1 MIRTN
6 KIQCFP
12 NQTQK
17 ETIYKTLGACRW
29 IYNQYLGYNL
39 KIYDEGKPFVSGYKF
54 SVMLTQLKKTSDE
67 YKWLNGISQKA
78 VNMSFLDAEKAFKSF
93 FKKKT
98 GFPKFKSKKSPVQSY
113 YLYPVEC
120 KTKHK
125 KIKHNKIKLPR
136 LGWMRIRENDYVPK
150 AHILHARLVVSNVG
164 KFYITLTYDDKNDIP
179 KKKPKSPAIG
189 IDVGIKNYMS
199 IYSANGENLQ
209 IESLVNCDY
218 VKRLNEKKV
227 KLERILSNK
236 AEINYGKLLNAFLD
250 KHKREPNEFEKKII
264 RKESYG
270 SAQINKVRLKI
281 NRINK
286 KISDF
291 KTDRINKLVNALVKT
306 KPKYITIENLSVKEM
321 VSKTRD
327 DHKKSLSRYIMDS
340 KFYYLFQ
347 RIIWKCKVYGVEL
360 RIANKYFASSKKC
373 SECGHKKKDLTL
385 DDRVYVCDDCGLE
398 IDRDLNAAIN
408 LLNTDD
414 YMIIV

>member
-17 ETIYKTLGACRW
+17 QIIYKTLGACRW
-29 IYNQYLGYNL
+29 IYNQYLEYNR
-39 KIYDEGKPFVSGYKF
+39 KIYEEEKRFVSGNDF
-54 SVMLTQLKKTSDE
+54 QLMLTQWKKTSDE
-67 YKWLNGISQKA
+67 YKWLNGNDILRTALCKS
-78 VNMSFLDAEKAFKSF
+78 VSTAEKAFKSF

-98 GFPKFKSKKSPVQSY
+98 GFPKFKSKKNPVQSY
-113 YLYPVEC
+113 YLYPV
-120 KTKHK
+120 K
-125 KIKHNKIKLPR
+125 KIKHNKIKLPV
-136 LGWMRIRENDYVPK
+136 LGWMRIRNNDYVPN

-164 KFYITLTYDDKNDIP
+164 KFYITLTYDDNKDIP

-199 IYSANGENLQ
+199 IANAKGENIQ
-209 IESLVNCDY
+209 MTSLVNDDY
-218 VKRLNEKKV
+218 VKRLNEKKA
-227 KLERILSNK
+227 KLERIISNK

-306 KPKYITIENLSVKEM
+306 KPKYITIENLSIKEM

-327 DHKKSLSRYIMDS
+327 DHKRSLSKYIMES

-360 RIANKYFASSKKC
+360 RVANKYFASSKIC
-373 SECGHKKKDLTL
+373 SRCGNKKKDLTL
-385 DDRVYVCDDCGLE
+385 DDRVYVCDDDECGLE

-414 YMIIV
+414 YTVIV

>member
-17 ETIYKTLGACRW
+17 EIIYKTLGACRW
-29 IYNQYLGYNL
+29 IYNQYLGYNR
-39 KIYDEGKPFVSGYKF
+39 KIYEEEKRFVSENDF
-54 SVMLTQLKKTSDE
+54 SGMLTQLKKTSDE
-67 YKWLNGISQKA
+67 YKWLNGISRKA
-78 VNMSFLDAEKAFKSF
+78 VCKSVSTAEKAFESF

-113 YLYPVEC
+113 YLYPVKC
-120 KTKHK
+120 KTKQ
-125 KIKHNKIKLPR
+125 NKIKLPL
-136 LGWMRIRENDYVPK
+136 LGWMCIRENDYVPK

-164 KFYITLTYDDKNDIP
+164 KFYITLTYDDNKDTP
-179 KKKPKSPAIG
+179 KYEPMSPALG
-189 IDVGIKNYMS
+189 IDVGIKNYVS
-199 IYSANGENLQ
+199 IASANGENIQ

-218 VKRLNEKKV
+218 VKRLNEKKL
-227 KLERILSNK
+227 KLERIISNK
-236 AEINYGKLLNAFLD
+236 AEINYGKLLNVFVD
-250 KHKREPNEFEKKII
+250 KNHREPNEIEKKII
-264 RKESYG
+264 RKESYR
-270 SAQINKVRLKI
+270 STQINKVRLKI

-286 KISDF
+286 KITDF
-291 KTDRINKLVNALVKT
+291 KIDRINKLVNKLVKN
-306 KPKYITIENLSVKEM
+306 KPKYITIENLSIKEM

-327 DHKKSLSRYIMDS
+327 DHKKSLSRYIMQS

-385 DDRVYVCDDCGLE
+385 DDRVYVCDECGLK

-414 YMIIV
+414 YTIIV

>member
-12 NQTQK
+12 NQKQK

-29 IYNQYLGYNL
+29 IYNQYLGYNR
-39 KIYDEGKPFVSGYKF
+39 KIYDEEKRFVSGRKF
-54 SVMLTQLKKTSDE
+54 RRILTQLKKTSDE
-67 YKWLNGISQKA
+67 YKWLKGISQKA
-78 VNMSFLDAEKAFKSF
+78 VDNSYLTAEKALKSF

-98 GFPKFKSKKSPVQSY
+98 GFPKFKSKKNPVQSY
-113 YLYPVEC
+113 YLYPVDY
-120 KTKHK
+120 KDNPD
-125 KIKHNKIKLPR
+125 KIKHNGIILPC
-136 LGWMRIRENDYVPK
+136 LGWMRIRENDYVPD

-164 KFYITLTYDDKNDIP
+164 KFYITLTYDDNKDIP
-179 KKKPKSPAIG
+179 KKKPKYPAVG
-189 IDVGIKNYMS
+189 IDVGIKNYIS
-199 IYSANGENLQ
+199 IASANGENIQ

-218 VKRLNEKKV
+218 VKRLTEKKV
-227 KLERILSNK
+227 KLERIISNK
-236 AEINYGKLLNAFLD
+236 AEINYGKLLNAFVD
-250 KHKREPNEFEKKII
+250 KHKREPNEIEKKII

-270 SAQINKVRLKI
+270 SSQINKVRLKI

-291 KTDRINKLVNALVKT
+291 KTDIINKFVNELVKN
-306 KPKYITIENLSVKEM
+306 KPKYITIENLSIKEM

-327 DHKKSLSRYIMDS
+327 DHKKSLSRYIMQS

-385 DDRVYVCDDCGLE
+385 DDRIYVCDECGLK

-414 YMIIV
+414 YTIIV